1 MATAA
6 SLARQRSLKKEI
18 VRISFEN
25 AVANALF
32 NPIAKWG
39 IVLRY
44 GAVPVSKEGH
54 LRQHRFDGS
63 VAPLKEQSR
72 IVQRAQDVHELAETR
87 LKIRFQ

>member
-1 MATAA
+1 MLSQTH
-6 SLARQRSLKKEI
+6 SSTQPL
-18 VRISFEN
+18 N
-25 AVANALF
+25 G
-32 NPIAKWG
+32 G

-72 IVQRAQDVHELAETR
+72 IVQRAQDVHELAQTR
-87 LKIRFQ
+87 LKIWFQ